1 MGSSP
6 EDVNQFAEL
15 PTVQRIDKLDGVLG
29 LGTGDYYTRR
39 ERERESVDTGDDKV
53 SLDRRDKKV
62 VQVQRF

>member
-29 LGTGDYYTRR
+29 NGR
-39 ERERESVDTGDDKV
+39 ERVDTGDDKV
-53 SLDRRDKKV
+53 SLDQRDKKV